1 MLVLTRKQGTSV
13 VIRIPPSNELR
24 EVRIIVDRIIKST
37 EGNASAR
44 MVFKSDDRDIM
55 ILRNELIEGGKDA
68 ATVD

>member
-13 VIRIPPSNELR
+13 VIRIPPSKESR

-37 EGNASAR
+37 AGNASAR
-44 MVFKSDDRDIM
+44 MVFTSDDRDIV
-55 ILRNELIEGGKDA
+55 ILRNELIKGGKDA